1 MIFKPVLVERVLA
14 GDKVETRRP
23 VRFNELGG
31 VVACA
36 YEPGRTYAVQ
46 PGRGKRQVARMLVE
60 SVHRERVGAVTDAAA
75 VREGFEHAQAFRDYW
90 AMLYGEW
97 TPGTWVWVIRFRL
110 TDAAPV
116 QPALFAEV
124 GHD

>member
-31 VVACA
+31 VVPSA
-36 YEPGRTYAVQ
+36 YEPGRSYAVQ
-46 PGRGKRQVARMLVE
+46 PGRGKRQVARLLVE
-60 SVHRERVGAVTDAAA
+60 SVHRERVGAITDAAA
-75 VREGFEHAQAFRDYW
+75 VREGFANAEAFRDYW
-90 AMLYGEW
+90 ALLYGEW

-110 TDAAPV
+110 TEAAPV
-116 QPALFAEV
+116 QPPLFEGVQA
-124 GHD
+124 